1 MQTFVRFTLS
11 ERVHLFF
18 SVSKMHIVCYTLLHA
33 IFDVLSIIHVILLN
47 ITDNY
52 DKILSI
58 RGRSRL
64 IQV

>member
-11 ERVHLFF
+11 ERAHLFF

-47 ITDNY
+47 IRIIMTKFYQFVGGVD
-52 DKILSI
+52 
-58 RGRSRL
+58 
-64 IQV
+64 